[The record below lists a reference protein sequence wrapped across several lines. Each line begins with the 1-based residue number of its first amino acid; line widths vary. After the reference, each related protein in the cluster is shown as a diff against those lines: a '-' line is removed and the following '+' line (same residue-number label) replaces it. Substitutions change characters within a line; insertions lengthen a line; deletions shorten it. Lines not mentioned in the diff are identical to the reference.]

1 MSNDI
6 RHFIENLK
14 KQILSNG
21 ESLKGEKLENIKKMV
36 PYLLVN
42 VISFYLLPI
51 VFKSNEGI
59 FFVLLVALPIICFV
73 TAIFYGI
80 INSLNMLYP
89 VLVGLFFVPAVFI
102 YLNESA
108 LFYVV
113 IYGILALVGNFIGM
127 IVYYIKKK

>member
-1 MSNDI
+1 M
-6 RHFIENLK
+6 ENV
-14 KQILSNG
+14 
-21 ESLKGEKLENIKKMV
+21 KKMV
-36 PYLLVN
+36 PYLMVN
-42 VISFYLLPI
+42 VISFYLLPL

-59 FFVLLVALPIICFV
+59 LFVLLMLLPAVCLA

-80 INSLNMLYP
+80 KNSLNMLYP
-89 VLVGLFFVPAVFI
+89 AFVGLLFVPAVFI

-113 IYGILALVGNFIGM
+113 VYGVIALIGNFIGM